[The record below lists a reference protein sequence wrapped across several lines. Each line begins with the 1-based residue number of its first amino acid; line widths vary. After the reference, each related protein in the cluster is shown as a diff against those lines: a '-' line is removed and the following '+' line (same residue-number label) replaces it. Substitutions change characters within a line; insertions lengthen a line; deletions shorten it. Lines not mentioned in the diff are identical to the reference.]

1 MEKETLALINKLFYF
16 ARADAETELNYLNEL
31 LDKASYNTKE
41 ITEQQLKGIEA
52 KKEYLNLISR
62 CYKDFKGYVKER
74 N

>member
-31 LDKASYNTKE
+31 LDKASYNNKE

>member
-31 LDKASYNTKE
+31 LDKASYNNKE

-62 CYKDFKGYVKER
+62 CYKDFKGYVK
-74 N
+74 

>member
-31 LDKASYNTKE
+31 LDKASYNNKE

-62 CYKDFKGYVKER
+62 WYKDFKGYVKER

>member
-16 ARADAETELNYLNEL
+16 ARADAEAELNYLNEL
-31 LDKASYNTKE
+31 LDKASYNKKE
-41 ITEQQLKGIEA
+41 ITEQQLKGIET